1 MPKTR
6 VRPGAFTLD
15 LGEKCNKR
23 LDYLVKN
30 LATPMGKISKTHVLR
45 WLVDKEW
52 CEMHLKKKSES
63 AG

>member
-15 LGEKCNKR
+15 LGEKCGKR
-23 LDYLVKN
+23 LDCLVKN
-30 LATPMGKISKTHVLR
+30 LATPLGKISKTHVLR

-52 CEMHLKKKSES
+52 SEMTLKKKSEN
-63 AG
+63 GG